1 MSQLITRNEIEDLG
15 EEALQ
20 SKFYAIMNDLI
31 RTQRWQAE
39 RAMALASLETVEA
52 ELNRKRAQKSRF
64 PSPRF

>member
-15 EEALQ
+15 EEVLQ
-20 SKFYAIMNDLI
+20 SKFCAIMNDLI
-31 RTQRWQAE
+31 RTQNWQNE
-39 RAMALASLETVEA
+39 RALALASLETVEA